1 MTAKTVLG
9 IFEANARA
17 SRTIPSNFQRK
28 KTSKNSPVALKP
40 NSGSE
45 GLRASEVTISLSRDK
60 TGRLGDRD
68 MLLTVEEL
76 LPAPEKLATAA
87 SSTVTT
93 KWSQVRDAAMR
104 NGMISIT
111 NHQRP
116 QLILMN
122 VERYDSLRKR
132 AARNKAAQPKLDEL
146 NAMFEAQFA
155 SFQTKE
161 FKSATKK
168 MLEADGEFP
177 EPTYLGPTR

>member
-9 IFEANARA
+9 IFAANTRA
-17 SRTIPSNFQRK
+17 SKTIPLNFPRK
-28 KTSKNSPVALKP
+28 KTAKNSPVAFKP
-40 NSGSE
+40 DGGSE
-45 GLRASEVTISLSRDK
+45 DLRASEDTIPLSLDK
-60 TGRLGDRD
+60 SGLLSDRD
-68 MLLTVEEL
+68 MLLTEEEL

-132 AARNKAAQPKLDEL
+132 AARNKVAQPGLDEL
-146 NAMFEAQFA
+146 NARFEAQFA

-161 FKSATKK
+161 FKSATKR
-168 MLEADGEFP
+168 MLDADGEFP